1 MRSILTFFLVF
12 LGWFGSGFALAQTS
26 FERWILES
34 KESITEAYITSD
46 SNTTFG
52 IFCSANQCMFYLH
65 QPTACLPNQ
74 RYPALVRNQIQAQA
88 ITMKCTLVGNKLFLI
103 LEPFNALLQA
113 TQIGEQISFAVSL
126 QSSEFITARFSLSGA
141 RQAVTQALQISSQ
154 KVVPKVAPPVQPT
167 PPKIPQPIR
176 PNAKDSVT

>member
-1 MRSILTFFLVF
+1 MRSILTLFLVF
-12 LGWFGSGFALAQTS
+12 LGWLGSGFVLAQTT
-26 FERWILES
+26 FERWTLES
-34 KESITEAYITSD
+34 KETITEAYTTSE

-88 ITMKCTLVGNKLFLI
+88 ITMKCTIVGNKLFLI
-103 LEPFNALLQA
+103 IEPFNQILQA
-113 TQIGEQISFAVSL
+113 TQLGEQISFVVSL
-126 QSSEFITARFSLSGA
+126 QSPEFITTRFSLSGA

-154 KVVPKVAPPVQPT
+154 KAVPKVAPPVQPA
-167 PPKIPQPIR
+167 PPKIPQPVR
-176 PNAKDSVT
+176 PNSKDSVT

>member
-1 MRSILTFFLVF
+1 MRSILTLLLVF
-12 LGWFGSGFALAQTS
+12 LGWFLPGFVLAQTV
-26 FERWILES
+26 FDRWTLES
-34 KESITEAYITSD
+34 KEIITEAYTTSE

-74 RYPALVRNQIQAQA
+74 RYPALVRNQLQAQA

-103 LEPFNALLQA
+103 LEPFNTLLQA

-126 QSSEFITARFSLSGA
+126 QSNEFITARFSLSGA

-154 KVVPKVAPPVQPT
+154 KAVPKVAPPVQPA
-167 PPKIPQPIR
+167 PPKIPQPVR
-176 PNAKDSVT
+176 PNPKDSVT